1 MDDEERLLI
10 QANATTRAHADT
22 KVWVYR
28 NSVYGYPWY
37 SAVRT
42 ILDDPA
48 YDAWFMCV
56 WA

>member
-42 ILDDPA
+42 ILDDP
-48 YDAWFMCV
+48 
-56 WA
+56 